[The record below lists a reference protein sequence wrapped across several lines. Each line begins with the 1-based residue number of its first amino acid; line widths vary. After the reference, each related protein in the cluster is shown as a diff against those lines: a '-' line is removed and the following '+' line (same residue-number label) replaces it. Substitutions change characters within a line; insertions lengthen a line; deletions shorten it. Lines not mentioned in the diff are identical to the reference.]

1 VQFLKSREERR
12 VQEVFGREV
21 ADLYRDAQKDS
32 LRRQV
37 VLSCLEMVSMYPE
50 VTPVFAAALRDELTL
65 LLRGDDHGRVLL
77 AMVAAAFAAVSR
89 WDHVN
94 MLVSERVVRLN
105 SLPVRFRL
113 DALSGVQHWAGSV
126 MGEWA
131 PVRAWLVELYMF
143 VAVLG
148 WECTVKIE
156 THAQTT
162 VPGLEAALQGL
173 ALYGLLHGLGR
184 ADNVPPLLVRAT
196 DVARDGF
203 SGGFA
208 RELWDQIVFNTAGP
222 VLPPRYGELVRLWN
236 AQGGV
241 QIDTIEAE
249 ASGLFL
255 LHANSELAALVMI
268 ASDFGLRYAQHVD
281 VVWER
286 RLIET
291 EPLVMILT

>member
-12 VQEVFGREV
+12 IQEVFGREV
-21 ADLYRDAQKDS
+21 AALYRDAPKDS
-32 LRRQV
+32 LRRQAV
-37 VLSCLEMVSMYPE
+37 VSCLEMVSVYPE
-50 VTPVFAAALRDELTL
+50 VTPVFAAALRDELAL
-65 LLRGDDHGRVLL
+65 LLRGADQGRVPL

-94 MLVSERVVRLN
+94 LPAARMASRLE
-105 SLPVRFRL
+105 SLPVQFRL
-113 DALSGVQHWAGSV
+113 DALSGVQYWAGSV

-131 PVRAWLVELYMF
+131 PVRAWLVELYAF
-143 VAVLG
+143 AAVLA

-156 THAQTT
+156 THAETI
-162 VPGLEAALQGL
+162 VPGLDAALQGL

-184 ADNVPPLLVRAT
+184 ADCVPPFLVRAT
-196 DVARDGF
+196 EVARDGF

-208 RELWDQIVFNTAGP
+208 RELWDQVVFNTAGP
-222 VLPPRYGELVRLWN
+222 ILSPHYGELVRLWN

-249 ASGLFL
+249 ESVLFL
-255 LHANSELAALVMI
+255 LHVNTELATLVII

-281 VVWER
+281 AAWER